1 VILKSIC
8 GVISGVGQVGYDVIL
23 NRKKRSNVKELI
35 KEESKQHD
43 WQISPSRQTK
53 KRARHRR

>member
-1 VILKSIC
+1 MLKKSLVILKSIC

-35 KEESKQHD
+35 KEGRKQQD
-43 WQISPSRQTK
+43 
-53 KRARHRR
+53 